1 MDRKQLS
8 GMTKFA
14 ILGTGALGGFYGG
27 LLARAGF
34 DVHFLMRSDADYV
47 KAHGLRVDS
56 KLGDFHLPQ
65 VNVYK
70 DVHAMPKCECI
81 ILALKSTQNHIL
93 PELLPPLMH
102 DESIVLVLQNGLHV
116 EQETRAV
123 VGPGLVAGGCCF
135 LCSNKVGPGHIRHL
149 DYGKIIMGAYRGL
162 DDTEDG
168 PSMERLMSIQQDMV
182 AAGIDCQATA
192 SLTEARWRKLMW
204 NIPFNGLSVI
214 LNSRTDRIMQ
224 IQVSREL
231 AESIIREVRQTACD
245 CGHFIEPEF
254 VKRMMDHTDEMVP
267 YDSSMR
273 LDFLAG
279 RAIEVEAIFG
289 NALRAANRA
298 KVQSPIVQV
307 LYQQLK
313 FLADQRPA
321 LSKKSI
327 MAS

>member
-1 MDRKQLS
+1 
-8 GMTKFA
+8 MTKFA
-14 ILGTGALGGFYGG
+14 IIGTGALGGFYGG

-34 DVHFLMRSDADYV
+34 DVHFLMRSDAEYV
-47 KAHGLRVDS
+47 KVHGLRVDS

-65 VNVYK
+65 VNVYSN
-70 DVHAMPKCECI
+70 VHAMPKCDCI
-81 ILALKSTQNHIL
+81 IVALKSTENHVL

-116 EQETRAV
+116 EQATRAV
-123 VGPGLVAGGCCF
+123 VGPGRVAGGCCF

-149 DYGKIIMGAYRGL
+149 DYGKIVMGAFRGL

-168 PSMERLMSIQQDMV
+168 PSMERLVSIQHEMV
-182 AAGIDCQATA
+182 AAGIDCQATE

-214 LNSRTDRIMQ
+214 LNSSTDRIMK
-224 IQVSREL
+224 VPDSRAL
-231 AESIIREVRQTACD
+231 AESIIHEVRETACD

-254 VKRMMDHTDEMVP
+254 VQRMMDHTDEMVP

-279 RAIEVEAIFG
+279 RPIEVEAIFG
-289 NALRAANRA
+289 NALRAASRA
-298 KVQSPIVQV
+298 RVASPIVQV

-313 FLADQRPA
+313 FLADQRSN
-321 LSKKSI
+321 LQFT
-327 MAS
+327 